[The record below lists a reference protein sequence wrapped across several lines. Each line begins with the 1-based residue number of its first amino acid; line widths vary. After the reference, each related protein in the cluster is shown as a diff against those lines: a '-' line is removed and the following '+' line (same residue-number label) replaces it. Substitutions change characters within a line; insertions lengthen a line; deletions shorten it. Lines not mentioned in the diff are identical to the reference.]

1 MGPPVWLPVLDPLAA
16 YTSTTAYICAT
27 PGLLIV
33 VVSKNERKSKNAIKN
48 NYKLEFSYFTI
59 FDCIDETN
67 PWEMVKDKAV
77 NYFEVSF
84 LLPKFKNPRLFQLKG
99 NKFCP
104 AVSQVTPLNNKP
116 SPRCWSKNVSEQQ
129 VSVNWDSDYSLI
141 GEASSW
147 VLLSKARQ
155 ATIHK
160 ITVWACS
167 RRVTWLNTINKMN
180 CHSCLMLFILDLLR

>member
-1 MGPPVWLPVLDPLAA
+1 MRPRTLD
-16 YTSTTAYICAT
+16 YCCIKKQKEIKEC
-27 PGLLIV
+27 
-33 VVSKNERKSKNAIKN
+33 IKN
-48 NYKLEFSYFTI
+48 NYKFEFSYSN
-59 FDCIDETN
+59 CIDETN

-84 LLPKFKNPRLFQLKG
+84 LLPSLRIPDFFQLKG

-116 SPRCWSKNVSEQQ
+116 CLRYWSKNVSEQQ
-129 VSVNWDSDYSLI
+129 VSANWDSDYSLI

-147 VLLSKARQ
+147 VLLSMVRW

-160 ITVWACS
+160 ITVWACW
-167 RRVTWLNTINKMN
+167 RQVTRLNTINKMN
-180 CHSCLMLFILDLLR
+180 CHSCFILSLLLS